1 MMNSKPPTQ
10 PGATFLTNKQ
20 AAEILEKLKVIKGM
34 DGKPIKIST
43 IQTNPQTGVKKIVA
57 IPIHS
62 GPSANGMGGPNL
74 SISPMKTSGS
84 PVLTPGRTIKINS
97 PRSSGGFSNVSLV
110 RAVPSSVSSSGVSL
124 QQHQHV
130 AMSTAG
136 IIKLPSH
143 TLIQAS
149 SASSQPI
156 LSSQATVMSRQRVTL
171 TPQKPVL
178 SLSNANTN
186 YTRNSSVG
194 STSATYTSLT
204 GSSSNMTLAS
214 SHHTRAIEL
223 GEFISAKRPLD
234 IDSAE
239 MSEAKRRKTEK
250 GGKGLR
256 HFSMKVCEKVKMKG
270 TTSYN
275 EVADELVAELTDPRN
290 QSPSDPTYDQKNIRR
305 RVYDALNVLM
315 AMNII
320 SKEKKEIRWLGL
332 PTNSVQEATALETDK
347 AERLQRIKLKTKQL
361 QDLILQQIAF
371 KNLVERNREAEKSSG
386 GPTPNSAIQLPF
398 IIVGTSKRTVIDCS
412 ISNDKMEYLFN
423 FDNTFEIH
431 DDMEVLKKMKMTM
444 GLENGSISTE
454 ELRRAKNMVPR
465 SLQSYVEEMAKQ
477 GVNSCNTL
485 TPKVSEPIIKTETD
499 SLSTLETLE
508 PGLEEDSDD

>member
-1 MMNSKPPTQ
+1 
-10 PGATFLTNKQ
+10 
-20 AAEILEKLKVIKGM
+20 
-34 DGKPIKIST
+34 
-43 IQTNPQTGVKKIVA
+43 
-57 IPIHS
+57 
-62 GPSANGMGGPNL
+62 
-74 SISPMKTSGS
+74 
-84 PVLTPGRTIKINS
+84 
-97 PRSSGGFSNVSLV
+97 
-110 RAVPSSVSSSGVSL
+110 
-124 QQHQHV
+124 
-130 AMSTAG
+130 
-136 IIKLPSH
+136 
-143 TLIQAS
+143 
-149 SASSQPI
+149 
-156 LSSQATVMSRQRVTL
+156 
-171 TPQKPVL
+171 
-178 SLSNANTN
+178 
-186 YTRNSSVG
+186 
-194 STSATYTSLT
+194 
-204 GSSSNMTLAS
+204 
-214 SHHTRAIEL
+214 
-223 GEFISAKRPLD
+223 
-234 IDSAE
+234 
-239 MSEAKRRKTEK
+239 
-250 GGKGLR
+250 
-256 HFSMKVCEKVKMKG
+256 MKG

-347 AERLQRIKLKTKQL
+347 AERLERIKVKTKQL

-444 GLENGSISTE
+444 GLENGSISME

-465 SLQSYVEEMAKQ
+465 SLQPYVEEMAKQ
-477 GVNSCNTL
+477 GVNSNTL
-485 TPKVSEPIIKTETD
+485 TPKVSEHIIKTETD
-499 SLSTLETLE
+499 SLSTLETIE